1 MINPVFMG
9 RVMIDGSG
17 SDVGCWIVTIE
28 ASYMLSSSSARVS
41 NDKIGIHLEYIKCVC
56 ILL

>member
-1 MINPVFMG
+1 MG

>member
-1 MINPVFMG
+1 
-9 RVMIDGSG
+9 MIDGSG